1 MKHGTGSKPEFQK
14 RYCHMQLKE
23 AVIWRRFLNRG
34 GIPFVEVWYDVHVG
48 QAMRIPCGC
57 PEFIKAVADGVSRKR
72 IDVLARTKVGFWVIE
87 LKRICGPGAIGQVDV
102 YRDLAIK
109 ELDLDGVVEAVI
121 ICDQV
126 DVDVGATASRD
137 GVRVISFDGVL
148 L

>member
-1 MKHGTGSKPEFQK
+1 MKHGTGWKPEFRK
-14 RYCHMQLKE
+14 RYRHMQRKE
-23 AVIWRRFLNRG
+23 AAIWRGFLNRG
-34 GIPFVEVWYDVHVG
+34 GVPFLEVWYDVHVG

-72 IDVLARTKVGFWVIE
+72 IDVVGRTKVGFWVIE
-87 LKRICGPGAIGQVDV
+87 LKRICGAGAIGQVDV

-109 ELDLDGVVEAVI
+109 ELGLEGVVEAVI

-126 DVDVGATASRD
+126 DVDVGATALRD
-137 GVRVISFDGVL
+137 GVRVISLHGVL